1 MIVPDHATR
10 ETVELVW
17 QAVLDGTLN
26 RAAAHR
32 WAARWVEADDPR
44 VDDPMVWS
52 ALVRVHGFGL
62 VWTDSARTTVRH
74 GGAGVEVHSSSA
86 IEEALA
92 TWRAACA
99 NRPATTT

>member
-1 MIVPDHATR
+1 MLDMIVPDHATR

-32 WAARWVEADDPR
+32 WAARWVEADD
-44 VDDPMVWS
+44 
-52 ALVRVHGFGL
+52 L
-62 VWTDSARTTVRH
+62 
-74 GGAGVEVHSSSA
+74 GGRRSDGVVEVHTSSA
-86 IEEALA
+86 VEEALT